1 MYTERTSESR
11 AQAGSGRKKEAQ
23 AGRGRKREAQ
33 AGNGSKKEAQAGSRK
48 KKEEGSL
55 GEGSHGCAVCLTSLL

>member
-11 AQAGSGRKKEAQ
+11 AQVGSGRKKEAQ
-23 AGRGRKREAQ
+23 AGRGRKR
-33 AGNGSKKEAQAGSRK
+33 EAQAGSRK